1 MIRNG
6 ELIDFQTV
14 ETAAKGGLRHS
25 QGRGQNFIVEFIKAD
40 AGSSAWTIE
49 SAYEAM
55 VLLPDVG
62 ARFTGVNETV
72 SVKARSLV
80 ILPAGKVSVQLA
92 GAGTCCILTSNAGE
106 PVSGKVENAATYAA
120 RDERVA
126 PFGTP
131 YRRLSDPQSIRVLEI
146 DAIDAPQDNPRL
158 KMFQSATLSINWVEY
173 AGPRDRKA
181 LSPHAH
187 KSFEQ
192 GSLALAGEFRHHL
205 RVEWGKNA
213 EVWQEDRH
221 VVAPSP
227 SLLVIPPQII
237 HTTEGVNDE
246 RHLLIDI
253 FSPPRADFI
262 AKNWVANSAEYEAPP
277 AQP

>member
-6 ELIDFQTV
+6 ELIDFRTV
-14 ETAAKGGLRHS
+14 ETVAKDGPHRS
-25 QGRGQNFIVEFIKAD
+25 QARGQNFIVEFIKAD
-40 AGSSAWTIE
+40 AASAAFTIE

-55 VLLPDVG
+55 VLLPDVAAQIVG
-62 ARFTGVNETV
+62 ANETV
-72 SVKARSLV
+72 AVKARSLV
-80 ILPAGKVSVQLA
+80 ILPAGKASAQLA
-92 GAGTCCILTSNAGE
+92 RAGNRRILTANAGE
-106 PVSGKVENAATYAA
+106 PVSGTVENAATYAT
-120 RDERVA
+120 RDERVVA
-126 PFGTP
+126 FGT
-131 YRRLSDPQSIRVLEI
+131 YQRRSAPDAIRVLEI

-173 AGPRDRKA
+173 AGPRDRTA

-213 EVWQEDRH
+213 ELWQEDRH

-277 AQP
+277 AP